1 MKKWISALASLT
13 LSAAM
18 LAGCAAP
25 GGAPASSAAAEQKLK
40 VYTSFYTMYD
50 FATKIGGD
58 KIEAVNLVPGGGE
71 PHDWEPA
78 PTDIAALEEA
88 DLLIY
93 NGAGLEHWVDTVLPS
108 LQNELVAVETSKSI
122 TLLEG
127 HAHSHHHDEDE
138 AHEGEE
144 EHHDEEEHKDEE
156 HEGEGTMDPHVW
168 LSPLNAKKQM
178 ETIKDALV
186 QADAANKDYYE
197 ANYAKYAAEAD
208 ALDAEFKT
216 MVAGLKNKDLIVTH
230 QAFGYLCDAYGL
242 NQVPIEGLSPESEP
256 DAGRIAEVIEFAKE
270 HKVTTIFFEESVNPK
285 VAESIA
291 KAVGAKTDVL
301 SPIEALSD
309 ESQAAGDDYFS
320 IMRKNLKAIEAAG
333 Q

>member
-25 GGAPASSAAAEQKLK
+25 GEAPSSSAAAEQKLK

-108 LQNELVAVETSKSI
+108 LQNELVAVETSKGI
-122 TLLEG
+122 ALLEG
-127 HAHSHHHDEDE
+127 HAHSHDHDEGE

-144 EHHDEEEHKDEE
+144 EHHDEDEHEGEE
-156 HEGEGTMDPHVW
+156 HEGEGIMDPHVW

-186 QADAANKDYYE
+186 LADAANKDYYE

-208 ALDAEFKT
+208 ALDEEFKT

-230 QAFGYLCDAYGL
+230 QAFGYLCEAYGL

-270 HKVTTIFFEESVNPK
+270 HKVTTIFFEELVNPK